1 MGATILGAFL
11 GRKSI
16 NVGTIG
22 RATTAARGA
31 GRVLKET
38 QDVGRAKETVAA
50 VDEAIAALD
59 AEFKAEADALGA
71 RTDPLTEPL
80 ETIAL
85 KPTRQN
91 ISVRLVALAWAPA
104 WQRRDRPGH
113 PRLGVSR
120 SGGKTPWCI
129 VVDTPCVRAR
139 SSSFSRWRRCSA
151 SPRRPSPPHPRPP
164 HPTLSPG
171 GRGELSGTVVR
182 TVDGDTVWVR
192 LPSGIEKV
200 RYIGIDTPEVH
211 HPTRGEEPGGRAA
224 TEINRGLVGDR
235 PVRLEPDVQ
244 LRDRYGRLLA
254 YVWVRRADGVE
265 VMVNAEMVRLG
276 YAQVMT
282 IPPNVRHAEM
292 FRKLAAEAR
301 EQRRGLWAP

>member
-1 MGATILGAFL
+1 M
-11 GRKSI
+11 
-16 NVGTIG
+16 
-22 RATTAARGA
+22 RAR
-31 GRVLKET
+31 
-38 QDVGRAKETVAA
+38 
-50 VDEAIAALD
+50 
-59 AEFKAEADALGA
+59 
-71 RTDPLTEPL
+71 
-80 ETIAL
+80 
-85 KPTRQN
+85 
-91 ISVRLVALAWAPA
+91 ALAVFLALASLLAFVSPA
-104 WQRRDRPGH
+104 F
-113 PRLGVSR
+113 
-120 SGGKTPWCI
+120 
-129 VVDTPCVRAR
+129 A
-139 SSSFSRWRRCSA
+139 
-151 SPRRPSPPHPRPP
+151 PSPYPLPN
-164 HPTLSPG
+164 G
-171 GRGELSGTVVR
+171 ERGVVVR

-192 LPSGIEKV
+192 VAGGIEKV

-276 YAQVMT
+276 YASVMT